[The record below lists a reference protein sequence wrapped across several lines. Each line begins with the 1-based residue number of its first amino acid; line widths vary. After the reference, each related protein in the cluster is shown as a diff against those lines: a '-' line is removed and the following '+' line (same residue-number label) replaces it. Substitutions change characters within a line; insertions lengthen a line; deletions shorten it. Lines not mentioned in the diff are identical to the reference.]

1 MQDIASS
8 IHGEPAISD
17 YVFDETV
24 TVTLVR
30 TGDLGKARLVGE
42 SMLESFRILR
52 VDESIF
58 QRAWRRFRN
67 QKGTTFS
74 FTDSTTIELMQE
86 NGIKNLATF
95 DKEFSSRGF
104 MIIGPT

>member
-1 MQDIASS
+1 MQDIANS
-8 IHGEPAISD
+8 IHGEPVISD

-74 FTDSTTIELMQE
+74 FTDSTTVELMQE
-86 NGIKNLATF
+86 NAIKNLATF
-95 DKEFSSRGF
+95 DKEFSFRGF
-104 MIIGPT
+104 IIIGPT